1 MQEIWKDIAGYE
13 GLYQVSNYG
22 KVKSLNYNHTK
33 TEKVL
38 CKKQHKSNY
47 VTVML
52 CKNGENK
59 NKSIHILVASAFIP
73 NPNSYPCVNHI
84 DGNKKNNNV
93 DNLEWCTHKQNIEH
107 AIKTGLAN
115 HYGML
120 GRTGAKNKL
129 SKKIVQYDLQG
140 NVVNRWDCISDAA
153 RFYGVRPGNIN
164 NCLSGRNKTYKGYIW
179 RYAGE

>member
-1 MQEIWKDIAGYE
+1 MREIWKDISGYE
-13 GLYQVSNYG
+13 GLYQISNFG
-22 KVKSLNYNHTK
+22 RVKSLNYNHTK
-33 TEKVL
+33 KEKVL
-38 CKKQHKSNY
+38 CEKNHKSNY

-73 NPNSYPCVNHI
+73 NPNNYPCVNHI

-93 DNLEWCTHKQNIEH
+93 DNLEWCTHKQNVEH

-120 GRTGAKNKL
+120 GRTGAKNNL

-140 NVVNRWDCISDAA
+140 DVVNRWDCISDAA
-153 RFYGVRPGNIN
+153 RFYGIRSGNIS
-164 NCLSGRNKTYKGYIW
+164 NCLTGRKKSYKGYIW

>member
-1 MQEIWKDIAGYE
+1 
-13 GLYQVSNYG
+13 
-22 KVKSLNYNHTK
+22 
-33 TEKVL
+33 
-38 CKKQHKSNY
+38 
-47 VTVML
+47 ML
-52 CKNGENK
+52 CKNGANK

-73 NPNSYPCVNHI
+73 NPNHYPCVNHI
-84 DGNKKNNNV
+84 DGNKKNNHV

-129 SKKIVQYDLQG
+129 SKKIIQYDLQG
-140 NVVNRWDCISDAA
+140 NIVKKWDCISDAA
-153 RFYGVRPGNIN
+153 RFYNVRPGNIN
-164 NCLSGRNKTYKGYIW
+164 NCLAGRNKTYKGYIW